1 MLNLKNER
9 TLWWVL
15 GSILLLRLV
24 GLGIYPLMDTSEA
37 RYAEMA
43 RKMVELNDWIT
54 PMFDY
59 GVPFW
64 GKPPLSF
71 WTQAAS
77 MTVFG
82 VNEFAARFPA
92 WHSTWQAV
100 SSSSNSA
107 RSRFLVTPASGLP
120 LFFPAPHLAWSP
132 AVLC

>member
-9 TLWWVL
+9 TLLWIL
-15 GSILLLRLV
+15 ISILLLRLL
-24 GLGIYPLMDTSEA
+24 GLGAYPLMDTSEA

-77 MTVFG
+77 MKLFG
-82 VNEFAARFPA
+82 INEFAARFPA
-92 WHSTWQAV
+92 W
-100 SSSSNSA
+100 
-107 RSRFLVTPASGLP
+107 LL
-120 LFFPAPHLAWSP
+120 HLASCFIIIKL
-132 AVLC
+132 ATQEMSSRAFYYQHS